1 MWGIAKGAGQIV
13 RMSFHVLQE
22 SFICT
27 WMRRF
32 TEICDS
38 PAVGRKRFGSD
49 RVAEASIMR
58 WGRSCKYKDG
68 LARPFDIGVLKAE
81 KHRIEEKRPS
91 ASYRYPVFGCR
102 SWPFEDVV

>member
-38 PAVGRKRFGSD
+38 HAVGRKRFGSD
-49 RVAEASIMR
+49 RVDEASIMS
-58 WGRSCKYKDG
+58 GGKIRSAFVGGEVVSTKMG
-68 LARPFDIGVLKAE
+68 
-81 KHRIEEKRPS
+81 
-91 ASYRYPVFGCR
+91 
-102 SWPFEDVV
+102 WPDHLTSGF

>member
-1 MWGIAKGAGQIV
+1 MRGIAKGAGQIV

-38 PAVGRKRFGSD
+38 HAVGRKRFGSD
-49 RVAEASIMR
+49 RVDEASIMS
-58 WGRSCKYKDG
+58 GGKVRSAFVGGEVVSTKMG
-68 LARPFDIGVLKAE
+68 
-81 KHRIEEKRPS
+81 
-91 ASYRYPVFGCR
+91 
-102 SWPFEDVV
+102 WPDNLTSGF